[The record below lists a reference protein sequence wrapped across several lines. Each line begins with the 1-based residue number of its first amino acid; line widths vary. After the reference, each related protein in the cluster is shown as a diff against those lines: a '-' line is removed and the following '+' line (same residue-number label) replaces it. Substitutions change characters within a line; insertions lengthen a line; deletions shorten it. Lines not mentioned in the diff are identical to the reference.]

1 MAKVSK
7 IKMTIGI
14 EYAVTAP
21 KAAPGSTVRI
31 PGQIRD
37 VITERIGTSPTH
49 IDPDSVKVTVT
60 KKTIDGR
67 MA

>member
-7 IKMTIGI
+7 VKMTVEI
-14 EYAVTAP
+14 EYDVTDP
-21 KAAPGSTVRI
+21 KAAPGSTIRI
-31 PGQIRD
+31 PGQIRNI
-37 VITERIGTSPTH
+37 ITERIGTSPTH
-49 IDPDSVKVTVT
+49 IDPDSVKVIVT